1 MYKQLHFGS
10 NEPYHR
16 IITTTIDGSYRATLY
31 EQSFDEN
38 GSLSLEFLRSVVMDQ
53 CGRLEIRRSSGL
65 VMLSDVAELNRTLVT
80 YIHNDLH
87 KKGHWLS
94 QENHLHC
101 SDSQYILE
109 VYAFFKEHPHF
120 NSFDWFRIR
129 TFIEQA
135 SSTLL
140 KKFVHLQ
147 DFSDFIRF
155 VGGSHTSKSV
165 RKALFKSYEEAVTG
179 NMEYNP
185 TADMIICR
193 SFDDPNLVS
202 FLLGSPAR
210 KAIFADLEM
219 TAVIRFLRWLQKKY
233 SAAAIAKSLSNSV
246 AYQGNFY
253 TPIWNNTLR
262 MGSTLYQEYSNA
274 MRMYYSK
281 VPLSSKRVHDELVRV
296 YSRVKRKAEMS
307 VQYQYSAIELAFE
320 MKIGRLDFKLVKNK
334 FELTMWGDIMHNC
347 LFGFNKAILSKE
359 SYILGVFENE
369 QLTYAVEFDGKNI
382 KQAYGKYN
390 APIPME
396 DNPSIYQWA
405 GKAKKILKSA
415 SN

>member
-1 MYKQLHFGS
+1 MMIDDEFA
-10 NEPYHR
+10 HR
-16 IITTTIDGSYRATLY
+16 VITTTIDGSYHATLY
-31 EQSFDEN
+31 DQSFDED
-38 GSLSLEFLRSVVMDQ
+38 GSLCLEFLRSVTMDRY
-53 CGRLEIRRSSGL
+53 GRLEIRRSNGL
-65 VMLSDVAELNRTLVT
+65 VLLSDVAELNRALAT
-80 YIHNDLH
+80 YIHNDLR
-87 KKGHWLS
+87 KKWYWLS

-101 SDSQYILE
+101 ADSQYRLE
-109 VYAFFKEHPHF
+109 VYAFFMEHPHF

-129 TFIEQA
+129 TFIKQA

-155 VGGSHTSKSV
+155 VGGTHTSKSV
-165 RKALFKSYEEAVTG
+165 RKALFKSYEEAIIG

-210 KAIFADLEM
+210 KAIFVDLEM
-219 TAVIRFLRWLQKKY
+219 TDVIRFLRWLQKKY
-233 SAAAIAKSLSNSV
+233 SAAAIVKSLSNSV
-246 AYQGNFY
+246 AYHGSFY
-253 TPIWNNTLR
+253 TPIWNNTFR
-262 MGSTLYQEYSNA
+262 MASTLYQEYSNA
-274 MRMYYSK
+274 MRIYYSK
-281 VPLSSKRVHDELVRV
+281 VPLSAKWVHDELVRV

-307 VQYQYSAIELAFE
+307 VQYHYSAIELSFE

-334 FELTMWGDIMHNC
+334 FELTIWGDMMHNC
-347 LFGFNKAILSKE
+347 LFGFNKSILSKE

-390 APIPME
+390 AQIPIE
-396 DNPSIYQWA
+396 DNISIYQWA
-405 GKAKKILKSA
+405 GKAKKIFKSA